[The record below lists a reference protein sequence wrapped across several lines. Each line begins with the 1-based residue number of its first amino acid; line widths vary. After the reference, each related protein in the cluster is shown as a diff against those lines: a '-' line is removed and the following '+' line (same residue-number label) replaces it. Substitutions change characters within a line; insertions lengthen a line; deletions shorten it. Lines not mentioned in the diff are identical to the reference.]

1 MNLDLTLHNLSVINW
16 SGLPPTAYRICGPN
30 QHVYYFVSLFTD
42 PFMDLSGQYQILQM
56 DRLIWVFIILTPLLV
71 FVSAF
76 FWLQLLL
83 PLSVAQLSFH
93 FVTFYLSK
101 RLGWLVELQLS
112 PKVPFH
118 SHGASRCLH
127 TFEEI
132 NGILMIVVS
141 GGLKISCLLNGFS
154 CTNNT
159 CHIAL
164 KLPQFLLYTI
174 STLGQPL
181 KSYIRLLLTVLP

>member
-1 MNLDLTLHNLSVINW
+1 
-16 SGLPPTAYRICGPN
+16 
-30 QHVYYFVSLFTD
+30 
-42 PFMDLSGQYQILQM
+42 MDLSGQYLQM
-56 DRLIWVFIILTPLLV
+56 DSLIWVFIILRLYWHLFLPSFGHMLLT
-71 FVSAF
+71 
-76 FWLQLLL
+76 
-83 PLSVAQLSFH
+83 LSLAGASFH
-93 FVTFYLSK
+93 YIPFYSSK
-101 RLGWLVELQLS
+101 KLGWLLELQLS

-118 SHGASRCLH
+118 NHGDSLCLH

-159 CHIAL
+159 FHIAH

-174 STLGQPL
+174 STLEQPL
-181 KSYIRLLLTVLP
+181 